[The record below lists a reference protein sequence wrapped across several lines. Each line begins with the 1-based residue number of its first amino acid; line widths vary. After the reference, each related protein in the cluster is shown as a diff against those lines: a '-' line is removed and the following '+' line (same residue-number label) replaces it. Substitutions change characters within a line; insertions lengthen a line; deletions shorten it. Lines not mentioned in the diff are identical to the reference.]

1 MWVKMQQIY
10 LIYNLL
16 VYSKYLAGITVSYGK
31 MLYRKLNK
39 KWPEAATWMIQL
51 PRLELRRMW
60 NIQQPDSSSPHADH
74 AVGRPTTVNITQHI
88 KTSVAKSKQNNTTVP
103 TAFFSNKLKHLEARN

>member
-39 KWPEAATWMIQL
+39 K
-51 PRLELRRMW
+51 
-60 NIQQPDSSSPHADH
+60 
-74 AVGRPTTVNITQHI
+74 
-88 KTSVAKSKQNNTTVP
+88 
-103 TAFFSNKLKHLEARN
+103 